1 MVMYGSR
8 LTLFVKHQW
17 SNPMTSPP
25 SQNRVQRPAR
35 SWGLIPLI
43 LATLTLLAACGGSGT
58 VSLPTG
64 TLVLTVV
71 SEAGLPIEGA
81 QVQLF
86 QGSTGEVQQVLTTPE
101 NGKVVM
107 SLAPSSYQLK
117 IAAQSFFPSPP
128 TNIEPVPVVVSADQT
143 QSLTVTLF
151 ADPQAATSGTISGVV
166 RTTDGSGL
174 SGVLVT
180 AGNDNGWQATSSD
193 QNGRFKLFNVPSG
206 QIALQG
212 WKSGYNVAP
221 ETLSVNA
228 NQTTTNTLTAT
239 ADADGRISGK
249 VSFTSVEGTIVDI
262 TLLHPET
269 NQVIPGL
276 RTELQAGSF
285 DYQIEN
291 VPNGTY
297 QIIASLDNDD
307 YVLDPDESVQQ
318 GIPMVTVEGNDLVV
332 DFKVT
337 GAIKLDNPTAGQ
349 DNLVPEITT
358 TPTFVWSKRSSYAN
372 ASTFAIEVVDQ
383 TGSVIWGGFGTNGEI
398 LVPVANTGGESWSID
413 FDADGS
419 AQSALQIGRYYQV
432 RIYAAKDD
440 KNDPRGY
447 KLVSAT
453 ETLDG
458 LFKVVQP

>member
-1 MVMYGSR
+1 
-8 LTLFVKHQW
+8 
-17 SNPMTSPP
+17 MTSRI
-25 SQNRVQRPAR
+25 SNNRILQPAK

-43 LATLTLLAACGGSGT
+43 LVTLSLLAACSSSSDT
-58 VSLPTG
+58 TSLPTG
-64 TLVLTVV
+64 KLVLTVV

-81 QVQLF
+81 QIQLF
-86 QGSTGEVQQVLTTPE
+86 QGTTGEVQQVLTTPDD
-101 NGKVVM
+101 GKVVM
-107 SLAPSSYQLK
+107 NLAPSNYQLK
-117 IAAQSFFPSPP
+117 IAAQNFFPSPP
-128 TNIEPVPVVVSADQT
+128 TNIEPAPVAVLVDQT
-143 QSLTVTLF
+143 QTLTVTLIT
-151 ADPQAATSGTISGVV
+151 DPEAATSGTISGVV
-166 RTTDGSGL
+166 RTIDGSGL

-193 QNGRFKLFNVPSG
+193 QTGRFKLFNVPSG
-206 QIALQG
+206 QISLQG
-212 WKSGYNVAP
+212 WKSGYNVEA

-228 NQTTTNTLTAT
+228 NQISTNTLTAT
-239 ADADGRISGK
+239 ADASGQITGK
-249 VSFTSVEGTIVDI
+249 VSFTSVEGAIVDV
-262 TLLHPET
+262 TLLHPDTHE
-269 NQVIPGL
+269 VIPGL

-297 QIIASLDNDD
+297 QIIASLDNDG

-318 GIPMVTVEGNDLVV
+318 GIPMVTVEGNDLVA

-337 GAIKLDNPTAGQ
+337 GAIKLDSPTPGQ
-349 DNLVPEITT
+349 DNLVPEVTT
-358 TPTFVWSKRSSYAN
+358 TPTFNWSKRSSYAN
-372 ASTFAIEVVDQ
+372 ADTFAVEVVDQ
-383 TGSVIWGGFGTNGEI
+383 TGSVIWGGFGPNGEI
-398 LVPVANTGGESWSID
+398 LVPVVDSGGESWSLA

-419 AQSALQIGRYYQV
+419 ANSALLASRYYQV

-440 KNDPRGY
+440 KIDPRGY